1 MGVSD
6 TITRDR
12 ASLEDSDQS
21 AKRQKTTA
29 TSSTYPNLSMSLSG
43 KVYAVTG
50 GASGI
55 GLATA
60 KLLAA
65 RGATVCIADVDPEA
79 MKKAEAH
86 FSAASSQKYS
96 ITRVDVSQ
104 RSEVDAWIDGVVEK
118 FGRLDGA
125 ANIAG
130 IIGKYHGKREVAEL
144 DDDDWNRII
153 SVNLTGTMYCL
164 RAELRK
170 IVDGG
175 SIVNI
180 TSIHGLKG
188 FAKFAAYD
196 ASKHGVI
203 GLTRAAAQEV
213 GPREIRINA
222 VAPGAIYTPLME
234 KAWKIGDRDP
244 NAPFNDPSSFQRQGT
259 AEEVGNVI
267 AFLLGPE
274 STFVSGSVYSVDGC
288 WI

>member
-188 FAKFAAYD
+188 LSP
-196 ASKHGVI
+196 ASPFSFPIHQ
-203 GLTRAAAQEV
+203 LTTIVLCQVSPNSPPTMLVNTASSASPGQR
-213 GPREIRINA
+213 PR
-222 VAPGAIYTPLME
+222 
-234 KAWKIGDRDP
+234 KSDP
-244 NAPFNDPSSFQRQGT
+244 
-259 AEEVGNVI
+259 VK
-267 AFLLGPE
+267 
-274 STFVSGSVYSVDGC
+274 SG
-288 WI
+288 